1 VVEFDVDMVAM
12 KEAMLAVTAA
22 IQHLVSFH
30 VSQLCDRPHLWQHY
44 WTRANKSGGN
54 ESHHDVR

>member
-1 VVEFDVDMVAM
+1 MVVM
-12 KEAMLAVTAA
+12 KEVMVAVTAA

-44 WTRANKSGGN
+44 WTRAYKAEGTKAIMT
-54 ESHHDVR
+54 